1 MGCKAASVATGFV
14 ATDGAAGNS
23 TDHILTIDKYA
34 AAIAIAGVVADGAV
48 AFYRNGLTPDVQA
61 TAGVVAFIP
70 GDRAVLHVEAAV
82 TDHTHTAA
90 AVRDRLNFV
99 IADRAAVHGEIS
111 DIRAT
116 VFHPYA
122 TAAFC
127 ACSYACVVAD
137 LAAVHGERAAT
148 HQHTPVGVAADL
160 TVVHGECAVAH
171 QHAAIVVANF
181 AAVHGECGVF
191 RHINALST
199 VKAAIIFF
207 AVGNSALPL
216 PAAVAVAEDKCSFD
230 IDCIVACF
238 SRKRMT
244 VQTEVKGLAFGNYGV
259 GPLI

>member
-1 MGCKAASVATGFV
+1 MEREAAALAVRARGVVA
-14 ATDGAAGNS
+14 ADGAVGDRAFPAADG
-23 TDHILTIDKYA
+23 KYTA
-34 AAIAIAGVVADGAV
+34 AVAIAGVVADGAI

-61 TAGVVAFIP
+61 TAGVVTFIP

-111 DIRAT
+111 DIRLI

-127 ACSYACVVAD
+127 ATSCARVVAD

-148 HQHTPVGVAADL
+148 HQHAA
-160 TVVHGECAVAH
+160 AV
-171 QHAAIVVANF
+171 VVADR
-181 AAVHGECGVF
+181 AAVHGEGGVVYY
-191 RHINALST
+191 INAIST

-207 AVGNSALPL
+207 AVGNNALPL
-216 PAAVAVAEDKCSFD
+216 SAAVAVAEDKRS
-230 IDCIVACF
+230 
-238 SRKRMT
+238 
-244 VQTEVKGLAFGNYGV
+244 
-259 GPLI
+259 